1 MVPISHMSSTIPNT
15 FMLSHINI
23 DISKSEP
30 LYRQI
35 YNGIRQAILN
45 RQLIAGMRLPSSREL
60 AELTG
65 VSRNTILN
73 AFDQLIA
80 EGYLET
86 RLGAGTYVTAN
97 IQDTFHIAP
106 EKPPT
111 VIKKQTPRLLS
122 PRGQAYDR
130 VAKSLSFTNIRNK
143 DNLFKIG
150 VPDLNEVPFDL
161 WAKITNKQIRHL
173 PLANFED
180 QHPAGYLPLRQA
192 ISDYLKSS
200 RAVNCSPEQII
211 IVSGSQQA
219 LYIASMILA
228 DSEDTIWM
236 ENPGYDG
243 AYGILQNTGG
253 HIIPVPVDDDGLNV
267 EIGEK
272 IAPNARLIYTTPSH
286 QFPLGVTMSL
296 KRRFELLNF
305 AESSSAWILED
316 DYDSEYRYE
325 GHPLASLQGLDTSNR
340 VIYIGTF
347 SKVLFSGL
355 RLGYAVVP
363 PDLIDAFIIGRSIID
378 RYPPIIPQAT
388 LAEFIKDGHFIRHL
402 RRMRK
407 LYSKKK
413 IMLEN
418 ALNDYLPNEIEVQA
432 SAGGMHIVGWLKG
445 DIQSYEVAK
454 YARKRNLF
462 VQRVSNYEDNE
473 STNRQGIVLGYT
485 GTNITKIREGV
496 LQLMAIFRQIEKD
509 QASDK
514 KPHA

>member
-1 MVPISHMSSTIPNT
+1 
-15 FMLSHINI
+15 
-23 DISKSEP
+23 
-30 LYRQI
+30 
-35 YNGIRQAILN
+35 
-45 RQLIAGMRLPSSREL
+45 
-60 AELTG
+60 
-65 VSRNTILN
+65 
-73 AFDQLIA
+73 
-80 EGYLET
+80 
-86 RLGAGTYVTAN
+86 
-97 IQDTFHIAP
+97 
-106 EKPPT
+106 
-111 VIKKQTPRLLS
+111 
-122 PRGQAYDR
+122 
-130 VAKSLSFTNIRNK
+130 
-143 DNLFKIG
+143 
-150 VPDLNEVPFDL
+150 
-161 WAKITNKQIRHL
+161 
-173 PLANFED
+173 
-180 QHPAGYLPLRQA
+180 
-192 ISDYLKSS
+192 
-200 RAVNCSPEQII
+200 
-211 IVSGSQQA
+211 
-219 LYIASMILA
+219 
-228 DSEDTIWM
+228 M

-388 LAEFIKDGHFIRHL
+388 LAEFIRDGHFIRHL